1 MREAQNN
8 AGNMRHIFGV
18 SPNGKAWDFGSH
30 IAGSNPATLV
40 WQKCHVRWHTQI
52 LLPTSGMLI
61 KGPSQGPV
69 GFNRAFIPL
78 CSIVSKDIKIRVCVV
93 VIHVK

>member
-1 MREAQNN
+1 MLIVEVMNEA
-8 AGNMRHIFGV
+8 RSSTV
-18 SPNGKAWDFGSH
+18 DSVH
-30 IAGSNPATLV
+30 IAFGRNAMCV
-40 WQKCHVRWHTQI
+40 WHTQI

-78 CSIVSKDIKIRVCVV
+78 CSIVSKDIKISVRLAL
-93 VIHVK
+93 IHDKQISSAQSLQT